1 MADAKLRLVY
11 GDPDI
16 IPFPKPEHATGEGIV
31 PPPQG
36 TPRTPGQHMAEEA
49 LERVQERLHELSKL
63 MFGPKRDGGPG
74 RAA

>member
-16 IPFPKPEHATGEGIV
+16 IPFPKPEHATGDEISPSPHGAS
-31 PPPQG
+31 
-36 TPRTPGQHMAEEA
+36 RTPGQHMAEEA

-63 MFGPKRDGGPG
+63 MFGPKRDDGPN